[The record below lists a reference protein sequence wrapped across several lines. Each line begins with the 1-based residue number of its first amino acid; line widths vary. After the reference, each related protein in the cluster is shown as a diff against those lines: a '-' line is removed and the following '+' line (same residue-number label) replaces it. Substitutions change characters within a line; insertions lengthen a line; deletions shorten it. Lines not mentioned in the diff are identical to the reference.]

1 MKIITLN
8 SPRAAVLRR
17 KAKRVGQVTPE
28 VVRTMDE
35 MVEVMR
41 AAPGAGLAA
50 PQVGIGLRILVAHY
64 DGRTYQLADPEIVRM
79 QGEEMGREG
88 CLSIPG
94 ILCDVRR
101 ATHVVL
107 RARNRKNRGV
117 EVRARGWFARILQH
131 EVDHLDGILITDRV
145 DGPENIHRVDELTPE
160 ELAYEVIA

>member
-1 MKIITLN
+1 MKIITLD
-8 SPRAAVLRR
+8 SPRGAVLRR

-41 AAPGAGLAA
+41 AAPGVGLAA

-79 QGEEMGREG
+79 QGEGMGREG

-94 ILCDVRR
+94 IVCDVRR
-101 ATHVVL
+101 AAHVVL
-107 RARNRKNRGV
+107 RAKNRRNRRV
-117 EVRARGWFARILQH
+117 EILAHGWLARILQH

-145 DGPENIHRVDELTPE
+145 DGPENIHRVDALTPE
-160 ELAYEVIA
+160 ELADEVIA